1 MPKILV
7 VIFISLITNLGH
19 AIENNLSYGFKNSV
33 TKSSDTIITQ
43 DKFKIAIEYMQ
54 NDEYV
59 KFINLLKELSE
70 IGDRDAQYLLGLT
83 FVNGIVNHL
92 EKDNQKAHKWL
103 LLAAQDD
110 ERPLGRR
117 NSSQNDAAF
126 VLGNLY
132 MKTEV
137 GDGIIHDPN
146 EAAKWYKFAAE
157 KGHKNSQYNL
167 GRLYFHGYKG
177 VLGKEGIQQNR
188 TESVKWWK
196 MSAAQGCVDSQFMI
210 GDAYFRNEIVD
221 GIVQDYNEAAKWF
234 DIAAQNG
241 DMDAQ
246 MHLGYMYYNGIG
258 VEKNLLMAH
267 QLFSLSATQGNK
279 AAITYKDLSE
289 NELMKLRGNIP
300 ELSNENEPKDFN
312 EENETL
318 ELS

>member
-1 MPKILV
+1 MSKILV
-7 VIFISLITNLGH
+7 VIFLSLISNIGH
-19 AIENNLSYGFKNSV
+19 SIESNLSY
-33 TKSSDTIITQ
+33 SSNNEIKLPK
-43 DKFKIAIEYMQ
+43 DKFQMAIEYMQ
-54 NDEYV
+54 SDEYV

-83 FVNGIVNHL
+83 FVNGIENHL

-103 LLAAQDD
+103 LLSAQDD
-110 ERPLGRR
+110 DRSLGRR
-117 NSSQNDAAF
+117 NSSQNDAAL

-132 MKTEV
+132 MKSEV
-137 GDGIIHDPN
+137 GDGIIYDPN

-188 TESVKWWK
+188 SESVKWWK

-279 AAITYKDLSE
+279 AAITYKNLSE

-300 ELSNENEPKDFN
+300 ELSNENELKDFN